1 MEHILILVNHNSGYE
16 NKNLIIEN
24 LRLSLKNKLYLIK
37 DCYNKNDAEFYLK
50 NCDDFDYIILIG
62 GDGTLS
68 YTINYLKNINKEIK
82 PIGIIPT
89 GSGNGLMNSLLWE
102 KNIEYNM
109 NNIVNS
115 VLQFNEK
122 KIDIMEVELLEEKKK
137 IDSFLFISCGLF
149 SDIDVG
155 TDYLRWFGNYRF
167 TIGGILSILFQ
178 NSFNATLKYKD
189 ELNNF
194 FSITGDFIFFMANNA
209 PYTSNNSFTSPKSKT
224 DDGFI
229 KIAYLAEP
237 YTRYELTK
245 ILLGLSDGSFIN
257 NLTYISVKSFQLIPD
272 RGVIDID
279 GEKFNTQSIDVK
291 IKEKKL
297 SILI

>member
-1 MEHILILVNHNSGYE
+1 MGDILILVNHNSSYK

-24 LRLSLKNKLYLIK
+24 LRLSLKNKLYLVK

-50 NCDDFDYIILIG
+50 NSDDFNYIFLVG

-68 YTINYLKNINKEIK
+68 HTINYLKNIKKKIK
-82 PIGIIPT
+82 PIGLIPT
-89 GSGNGLMNSLLWE
+89 GSGNGLIKSLLWE
-102 KNIEYNM
+102 KNLEYNM

-122 KIDIMEVELLEEKKK
+122 KIDTMEVKLLEEKKN

-155 TDYLRWFGNYRF
+155 TDYLRCLGNYRF

-178 NSFNATLKYKD
+178 NSFYATLNYDD
-189 ELNNF
+189 ELNN
-194 FSITGDFIFFMANNA
+194 SITISGDFIFFMANNA
-209 PYTSNNSFTSPKSKT
+209 PYTSNDSFTSPKSKT
-224 DDGFI
+224 DDGLI
-229 KIAYLAEP
+229 KIAYLGEP
-237 YTRYELTK
+237 YNRYTLTK

-257 NLTYISVKSFQLIPD
+257 HLTYISVKSFELIPNS
-272 RGVIDID
+272 GVIDID
-279 GEKFNTQSIDVK
+279 GEKFNTQPINVK